1 MISIYAANNMSTLS
15 QCLDIRRRVFVVERN
30 ISEEIERD
38 EYDVIG
44 GVCDHFL
51 IMDGRRVV
59 GAFRCMR
66 RNAVVILQ
74 RLCVLRDERGKG
86 TGAGALALM
95 EEHYRESGFLRIELD
110 AKCESREFY
119 EKQGYIV
126 VSGVFEE
133 AGVPHV
139 RMLKEL

>member
-1 MISIYAANNMSTLS
+1 MLSAAHATIFLS
-15 QCLDIRRRVFVVERN
+15 WTADEL
-30 ISEEIERD
+30 SEHSAACE
-38 EYDVIG
+38 
-44 GVCDHFL
+44 
-51 IMDGRRVV
+51 
-59 GAFRCMR
+59 
-66 RNAVVILQ
+66 VVILQ